1 MDKALS
7 VNIILINSLQNG
19 IVCEMSRAE
28 GVYTC
33 SFAASR
39 NATAIRKKANRSIIH
54 RSNNLATTTPKTLVH
69 TTTINF
75 SDDWQLI
82 VTPGESNQ
90 RKIYEPEV
98 SNICDL
104 TSRKNEAISKKSKWF
119 RDIARELKEKGRA
132 QADSTLGKRRGK
144 KIYLNLSL
152 ELNSVLKFLIQ
163 LPRSMMKTLSH
174 ASRYN
179 GQLKDPLVSRER
191 SESRGSSSGESWL
204 FPCEGSGDMAA
215 ALLGKCVGLL
225 ALVLLLYS
233 CCHGFRIRDQPSSAE
248 QPHHASCTSI
258 FGRCHEKTTITAT
271 PSKKWHDISRP
282 ATLSRKPPVE
292 LTSTGEEAH
301 ARLERTRLVSSDSR
315 DKSVDHDEGDDDDDE
330 VIVERQEKIKEDEE
344 EKNEKIDSKRRVGL
358 KREMKSKKQEE
369 SEEDEDEDEMK
380 YRKVAAKKLAEN
392 MEEDEGRG
400 KTVDP
405 KKRGSLEKE
414 LKETVRSRKQEA
426 EEDEERSE
434 EEEDEEMIEEDEEEE
449 ELEEEIST
457 PPPRKLEKVRLAD
470 KDKVRSVEVLSIIEK
485 PKDTPKTEKKSD
497 ESAKKVVKS
506 PERKSTEGP
515 LKVVEATKKAEPV
528 KITKAKI
535 EPPELKITAKP
546 EEKAKLPVKP
556 ELSKTREP
564 AKVKPTVAQAPVKIV
579 EPKRSDNGS
588 QGFFQKRKKLQVARR
603 NEDEPKVETKTHVE
617 GSFTLARLNDAILRV
632 PTFVP
637 NFTAVENLECQ
648 QHGKIFLRQL
658 RGYKLWALQ
667 NSSAKIPSGI
677 LRGNVNQF
685 GDFDECLG
693 VMAHVKLN
701 EKTIRVQGKYCLASI
716 DLYPSRPDMKL
727 PVNMM
732 QARSF
737 IRGSMH
743 DPGHFIPKFTTVNWA
758 LCLPAAC
765 SAEDA
770 RTVVEQA
777 LDDYNSTAGIT
788 FMVDVNPNMCYVK
801 QKSRSYSKETIG
813 VLYFYAMVVCLV
825 AVATMRDY
833 LVVSEGKGNYSERI
847 IMSFSLRRTCRSLFR
862 EGSSNADITCI
873 HGIRALNTIV
883 LYIAH
888 QVIIISRL
896 PFANRIEFTEVA
908 NCPISSVIR
917 TSIVYTDAFL
927 LLSGVLTAFNMAREF
942 TTRGEIRWFCR
953 FIARYI
959 RLTPALLAVV
969 FWYAFVMEH
978 TGTGP
983 QWNSLIIPNA
993 ELCKSNAWT
1002 NLLYI
1007 QNFFPF
1013 EEMCATH
1020 THQLALDMQLSL
1032 LAPMLVFFL
1041 GCRPII
1047 GILSEAPLQ
1056 DCQFS
1061 LRVAVAQ
1068 SDALRTWRG
1077 TWRAVTLH
1085 RKRTQDPQVWSTRS
1099 VTEETVTHQAR
1110 VMHEFQVLVILGW
1123 LVAMALGSWALLSP
1137 WHLARRDYVYD
1148 VEEATSYNVISP
1160 VLSALALCWLIFA
1173 CYTNHGGLT
1182 SFVPFFESRY
1192 ALFSFNVIFIC
1203 RPEWLEQIFP
1213 GLTFARNSRLLATI
1227 VGHLEKVSALEAA
1240 TVVIVSTI
1248 LTLFF
1253 DLPMQDIR
1261 NVLMESTDF
1270 CLNAAKTPV
1279 VESPASET
1287 SKKPEAI
1294 KSEQP
1299 HEKKIFEEEE
1309 VTSTGWDWQRD
1320 IVDGGVKYY
1329 DESVEDE
1336 ERVDMPILKKPS
1348 GRRRSLI
1355 SREPS
1360 EIDAPPSW
1368 LKDASKRFS
1377 NGSDDYRDRGRR
1389 SRSRD
1394 YQENEAL
1401 RAQQEREESAKRGRR
1416 SLSRSL
1422 DAKRFSMQDSEDEE
1436 EEEEEEEEKDYSR
1449 TKYEKEEDNLRYRRS
1464 QSRGRPVI
1472 REPDDYRSRDQ
1483 VKDPR
1488 RLSRKSE
1495 EREPIQRQARVSRIF
1510 SSESDEEQQRKVERR
1525 QAEAS
1530 VSDEEDWE
1538 SELRIRRKQF
1548 MEKLATR
1555 DSSSEQGSL
1564 TSLRRSSA
1572 EGKLALLKDPT
1583 ADDNMDSWTSYNFVL
1598 TKDSKRISLQDLSRL
1613 SQEDSDLAESGW
1625 NVIRREG
1632 ENVPRSSSGLYKR
1645 ESIVKSQASEEDPE
1659 YLLPERPK
1667 LVQQEREH
1675 PFKKAWQMQ
1684 KSRSEEDAYAI
1695 KESKESKEQAKT
1707 ETKSK
1712 DDGKTKESKDG
1723 GEQYED
1729 TGEFADDESESTML
1743 TRSRSSDT
1751 DENTRMSS
1759 KSEEIEST
1767 STDNERSK
1775 SSKKDSVR
1783 SSDVEEDWRQ
1793 SGIGRGK
1800 RLDESD

>member
-1 MDKALS
+1 
-7 VNIILINSLQNG
+7 
-19 IVCEMSRAE
+19 
-28 GVYTC
+28 
-33 SFAASR
+33 
-39 NATAIRKKANRSIIH
+39 
-54 RSNNLATTTPKTLVH
+54 
-69 TTTINF
+69 
-75 SDDWQLI
+75 
-82 VTPGESNQ
+82 
-90 RKIYEPEV
+90 
-98 SNICDL
+98 
-104 TSRKNEAISKKSKWF
+104 
-119 RDIARELKEKGRA
+119 
-132 QADSTLGKRRGK
+132 
-144 KIYLNLSL
+144 
-152 ELNSVLKFLIQ
+152 
-163 LPRSMMKTLSH
+163 
-174 ASRYN
+174 
-179 GQLKDPLVSRER
+179 
-191 SESRGSSSGESWL
+191 
-204 FPCEGSGDMAA
+204 MAA

-233 CCHGFRIRDQPSSAE
+233 CCHGFRIRDQPSSSSAE
-248 QPHHASCTSI
+248 QPHHATCTSI

-315 DKSVDHDEGDDDDDE
+315 DKSVDNDEDDDDDE
-330 VIVERQEKIKEDEE
+330 VIVEVEEDTDEETASYDETEGEGTVDEDDDDDDDDDDGAEENDDDDDDKEEEEEDEEQEVSEENEDDEEEEEEEEIRKRVSLDKGSRSKRQEKIKEDE
-344 EKNEKIDSKRRVGL
+344 DSKKRVGL

-369 SEEDEDEDEMK
+369 SEEDEDENEMK

-392 MEEDEGRG
+392 TEEDEGRS
-400 KTVDP
+400 KKVDP

-414 LKETVRSRKQEA
+414 LKETVRSKKQKT

-434 EEEDEEMIEEDEEEE
+434 EEDDDDEEEMLEEDEEEE
-449 ELEEEIST
+449 ESEEEIST

-470 KDKVRSVEVLSIIEK
+470 KDKVRSAEVLSIIEK
-485 PKDTPKTEKKSD
+485 PKETPKTEKKSD

-506 PERKSTEGP
+506 PERKSTEEP

-528 KITKAKI
+528 TITKAKI

-564 AKVKPTVAQAPVKIV
+564 AKVKPTVAKAPVKIV
-579 EPKRSDNGS
+579 QPKRPD
-588 QGFFQKRKKLQVARR
+588 K
-603 NEDEPKVETKTHVE
+603 DEPKVETKTHVE

-667 NSSAKIPSGI
+667 MLDSSAKVPSGI

-716 DLYPSRPDMKL
+716 DLYPSHPDMKL

-737 IRGSMH
+737 IRGSMY

-862 EGSSNADITCI
+862 EGSSGADITCI

-908 NCPISSVIR
+908 NSPISSVIR

-978 TGTGP
+978 IGTGP

-1041 GCRPII
+1041 ECRPII
-1047 GILSEAPLQ
+1047 GILVIVFFVLLSAT
-1056 DCQFS
+1056 
-1061 LRVAVAQ
+1061 LRYVATMSNYLSIVVFHGMSVKHLYRTANLVY
-1068 SDALRTWRG
+1068 ALP
-1077 TWRAVTLH
+1077 LH
-1085 RKRTQDPQVWSTRS
+1085 RATPYVFGVGLGVLLRHTGKELRI
-1099 VTEETVTHQAR
+1099 HK
-1110 VMHEFQVLVILGW
+1110 VLVILGW

-1148 VEEATSYNVISP
+1148 AEEATSYNVISP
-1160 VLSALALCWLIFA
+1160 ILSALALCWLIFA
-1173 CYTNHGGLT
+1173 CYTNHGGILNRFLSNYWLLVFSRISYAIYLT
-1182 SFVPFFESRY
+1182 QFAVFFYNVGTTRY
-1192 ALFSFNVIFIC
+1192 SSEF
-1203 RPEWLEQIFP
+1203 QIY
-1213 GLTFARNSRLLATI
+1213 TS
-1227 VGHLEKVSALEAA
+1227 VSALEAA
-1240 TVVIVSTI
+1240 AVVIVSTI

-1287 SKKPEAI
+1287 SKTPEAT
-1294 KSEQP
+1294 KPEQP

-1309 VTSTGWDWQRD
+1309 VTSTGWDWQKD

-1336 ERVDMPILKKPS
+1336 ERVDMPILKRPS
-1348 GRRRSLI
+1348 GRRQSLI

-1401 RAQQEREESAKRGRR
+1401 RAQQEREESAKRSRR

-1436 EEEEEEEEKDYSR
+1436 EEEEEKAYSR

-1464 QSRGRPVI
+1464 QSRGRSVI

-1583 ADDNMDSWTSYNFVL
+1583 ADDNMDSWTVSVGSRGLAQLGSSQERSEPEDEYSRQRREYREQAPPPREDTQSEEEVIWDASRRRSYTSSSQMTSLEEDDDVESYNFVL

-1767 STDNERSK
+1767 STERSK

-1783 SSDVEEDWRQ
+1783 SSDVDEDSSRSNWPSEEEQVYRTGARSKSEETEWNWER
-1793 SGIGRGK
+1793 
-1800 RLDESD
+1800 EET